1 MTTKRRIVRQDAH
14 NWAIQEWQSGGGEIT
29 RGLHA
34 GKEKKALWK
43 APEKFY
49 AHLHEAALTM
59 FREIVAD
66 NWEITGQALASMLAD
81 SEKRVMDYTASLF
94 QAQKDDLLI
103 GILQERGY
111 IVTSGKK
118 GRTSYASDDPPA
130 EEPTADLAD
139 GVTD

>member
-1 MTTKRRIVRQDAH
+1 MILRRRIARHDSH
-14 NWAIQEWQSGGGEIT
+14 NWAIQDWQEGGDAIT

-34 GKEKKALWK
+34 GKEKQSKWK

-49 AHLHEAALTM
+49 AHLHEAALAM

-66 NWEITGQALASMLAD
+66 NWDITGQALASMLAD
-81 SEKRVMDYTASLF
+81 SEKRIMDYTSSLF

-111 IVTSGKK
+111 VVTSGKK
-118 GRTSYASDDPPA
+118 GRTSYVDDAPPDDAASS
-130 EEPTADLAD
+130 EE
-139 GVTD
+139 

>member
-14 NWAIQEWQSGGGEIT
+14 NWAIQEWQEGGDKIS
-29 RGLHA
+29 RGLHE

-49 AHLHEAALTM
+49 AHLHDAALMM
-59 FREIVAD
+59 FRELVAD

-81 SEKRVMDYTASLF
+81 SEKRVIDHVSSLF

-103 GILQERGY
+103 GMLQERGY
-111 IVTSGKK
+111 VVTSGKK
-118 GRTSYASDDPPA
+118 GRASYADDAP
-130 EEPTADLAD
+130 PTADLAD